1 MYTPVINN
9 NSTSLTVYI
18 NKFVDQQPITVT
30 VEKGI
35 KGDTGDVNPLMPIL
49 VAEAQAAANAA
60 VAAASVANS
69 YAQYAANVS
78 VEVVSAIATVE
89 ALTAQTESNA
99 QFVYTVSQ
107 EVQANSDSVYANSIY
122 VVSLAN
128 IVFTDAQA
136 VEANA
141 AYVTSIANQVVANAA
156 YTYSL
161 SQATAGLAAFVTN
174 VSNQVVANAQA
185 VEANAVYVY
194 GIAQSISSNS
204 ATILAN
210 AEAFSSNAS
219 NITSGTLAEPR
230 LPYRMDQNVTT
241 TSSVQFKDLQ
251 LSGTLTIGSNVN
263 IISANNLYITDNM
276 IYMNADAYNVNP
288 DIGLAAGYY
297 DGTYHH
303 TGFFRDHTN
312 GTWKVFDNYK
322 PEPDDS
328 IYIDQSNSTFHLA
341 NFMANTIFVGNNSVY
356 GTITTTNF
364 TGTANNAT
372 YAFGKTE
379 ANLNANSATYLGGNP
394 SSYFAANS
402 SLANYY
408 LATNPAGYIT
418 SSDSAN
424 SATYLGGKL
433 EANLNVNSAVY
444 ATNANSATYLNGFQ
458 SSYFAANSSIA
469 NYYLATNPAGYI
481 TSSAS
486 ITGSANNTTYAFGKT
501 EANLNVNSAVYST
514 NSSFAFTANNT
525 VNLNGQ
531 PASYYS
537 NATNIGTGTLAWE
550 RLPTVRVVSIT
561 DAISITVNA
570 DITDVATQINTQVA
584 GTLTINA
591 PTGTPRDGQ
600 KFILKIKSSAVQ
612 IFSWDVTFGGSRDMT
627 LPSYT
632 SGSSLIDYMG
642 FQYDSISTKWHMLAK
657 NFGF

>member
-60 VAAASVANS
+60 VAAASAANS

-174 VSNQVVANAQA
+174 VSNQVVANAQAVEANAVYVYGIANQVVANAQA

-418 SSDSAN
+418 SS
-424 SATYLGGKL
+424 
-433 EANLNVNSAVY
+433 
-444 ATNANSATYLNGFQ
+444 
-458 SSYFAANSSIA
+458 
-469 NYYLATNPAGYI
+469 
-481 TSSAS
+481 AS

-642 FQYDSISTKWHMLAK
+642 FQYDSISTKWHMIAK